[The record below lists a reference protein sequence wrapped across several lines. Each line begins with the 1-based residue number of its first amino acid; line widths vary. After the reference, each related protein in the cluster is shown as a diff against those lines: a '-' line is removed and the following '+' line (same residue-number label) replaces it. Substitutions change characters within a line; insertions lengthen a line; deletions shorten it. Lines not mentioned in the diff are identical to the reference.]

1 MSVRKV
7 NVISCELDETLEREG
22 FRHAAASIGERIG
35 AARIGA
41 GVYQAEAGWTIW
53 PYHYHHGIEEW
64 IHVLSGAP
72 VVRDAN
78 GERILAAGDVV
89 CFRSGHLGAHTVRGP
104 GRFVIFSTGGWPQPS
119 ISVYPDSDK
128 VGLGPGDSG
137 VDGLNALMLPR
148 AGAVDYW
155 YGEGSEGPSDP
166 VEVVREPAAPSAPV
180 VNVLAVPGGVVS
192 TDAELLGATVL
203 ELDPG
208 EGSAPYHYEYG
219 REEWVLVL
227 AGTPTLRHPA
237 GEDELEAGDLVCF
250 PEGPAGAH
258 RLINRGDAV
267 VRAVF
272 YSTTALPA
280 NVCYPDSGTW
290 SIRNVPDGDGL
301 TLREADAR

>member
-1 MSVRKV
+1 M
-7 NVISCELDETLEREG
+7 
-22 FRHAAASIGERIG
+22 G

-64 IHVLSGAP
+64 IHVLSGTP

-89 CFRSGHLGAHTVRGP
+89 CFRSGRWGAHTVRGP
-104 GRFVIFSTGGWPQPS
+104 GRFVIFSAGGWPQPS
-119 ISVYPDSDK
+119 VSVYPDSDK
-128 VGLGPGDSG
+128 VGLGPGDSA

-148 AGAVDYW
+148 AAAVDYW
-155 YGEGSEGPSDP
+155 YGEGSEGPTDP

-180 VNVLAVPGGVVS
+180 VNVLAVPVGVAS
-192 TDAELLGATVL
+192 TDAAAGFRSRTAMLAPALGAELLGATVL

-227 AGTPTLRHPA
+227 AGAPTLRHPA
-237 GEDELEAGDLVCF
+237 GEDVLEACDLVCF

-258 RLINRGDAV
+258 RLINRGDAI

-272 YSTTALPA
+272 FSTTGLPA

-290 SIRNVPDGDGL
+290 LIRNRPDGDGL
-301 TLREADAR
+301 PLREADAR